1 MRILLANPRG
11 FCAGVKRAIT
21 IVKRALEIWGIPV
34 YVYHQ
39 IVHNSYVVRSLGE
52 LGAIFIENLSEV
64 PDKAILIFSA
74 HGVSNKV
81 RQQAKNR
88 NLIILDATCPLVKK
102 VHMKVA
108 RASQQGI
115 EAILIG
121 HAGHPEVQG
130 TLGQYNNS
138 AAGMYLVQSPLEV
151 YDLHVKKENNLC
163 FMTQTT
169 LSLEDTNHIINLLQK
184 RFPKITGPR
193 KNDICYAT
201 TNRQK
206 AVLNLSM
213 KADMILV
220 IGSRNSSNATRLF
233 EIAHRNCKN
242 VYLIDSAI
250 EIQNQWLKNISSVG
264 ITAGASTP
272 DVLVNEVVQYLKNN
286 FFIESTEELN
296 GNKENMRFSLPKE
309 LLI

>member
-11 FCAGVKRAIT
+11 FCAGVKRAIS
-21 IVKRALEIWGIPV
+21 IVKRALEIWGNPV
-34 YVYHQ
+34 YVYHE
-39 IVHNSYVVRSLGE
+39 IVHNRYVVRSLCK

-64 PDKAILIFSA
+64 PDEAVLIFSA
-74 HGVSNKV
+74 HGVSNEV
-81 RQQAKNR
+81 RNQAKHR
-88 NLIILDATCPLVKK
+88 DLIILDATCPLVKK

-138 AAGMYLVQSPLEV
+138 MAGMYLVQSSIDV
-151 YDLHVKKENNLC
+151 YNLHVKKENSLC

-169 LSLEDTNHIINLLQK
+169 LSLEDTNHLINLLK
-184 RFPKITGPR
+184 KKFPKISGPR

-206 AVLNLSM
+206 SVLDLSM
-213 KADMILV
+213 KVDMILV
-220 IGSRNSSNATRLF
+220 IGSSNSSNASRLF
-233 EIAHRNCKN
+233 EIANRNCQK

-250 EIQNQWLKNISSVG
+250 EIQNKWLKNISLIG

-272 DVLVNEVVQYLKNN
+272 AVLVNEVVQYLKNN
-286 FFIESTEELN
+286 FFIESTDELN
-296 GNKENMRFSLPKE
+296 GNPENMKFPLPKE

>member
-21 IVKRALEIWGIPV
+21 IVKRALEIWGSPV

-64 PDKAILIFSA
+64 PEKAILIFSA

-81 RQQAKNR
+81 RHQAQNR
-88 NLIILDATCPLVKK
+88 DLIILDATCPLVKK

-138 AAGMYLVQSPLEV
+138 VAGIYLVQSSLDV

-184 RFPKITGPR
+184 RFPQITGPR

-206 AVLNLSM
+206 AVLDLSM
-213 KADMILV
+213 KTDLILV
-220 IGSRNSSNATRLF
+220 IGSSNSSNATRLF
-233 EIAHRNCKN
+233 EIAHRNCKK

-272 DVLVNEVVQYLKNN
+272 GVLVNEVVQYLKNN
-286 FFIESTEELN
+286 FFIESIEELN
-296 GNKENMRFSLPKE
+296 GNQENMRFSLPKE
-309 LLI
+309 LMI